1 MNISFDLP
9 DELLPALL
17 AEFLIVSTGGGT
29 AAESPEEYFVNSII
43 ETVDQ
48 RARIYEVGPH
58 FTGAKEP
65 RFLADGM
72 PNPDYAGPDA
82 VVVPPPP
89 PEIEEDEL

>member
-9 DELLPALL
+9 DELLHALL
-17 AEFLIVSTGGGT
+17 AEFLIFYTGDGT
-29 AAESPEEYFVNSII
+29 DAESPEEYFVASII
-43 ETVDQ
+43 NTVDQ

-72 PNPDYAGPDA
+72 PNPEYTGPDA
-82 VVVPPPP
+82 IVLP
-89 PEIEEDEL
+89 PEDGE

>member
-17 AEFLIVSTGGGT
+17 AEFLIVSTGDGT
-29 AAESPEEYFVNSII
+29 DAESPEEYFVASII
-43 ETVDQ
+43 NTVDQ

-72 PNPDYAGPDA
+72 PNPDYTGPDA
-82 VVVPPPP
+82 IVLP
-89 PEIEEDEL
+89 PEAEE